1 MLRTGPPGLDVH
13 GAGRAGPQLGGQP
26 SAVLRGSGRRRPRG
40 TVRPPGRCRGGPL
53 RVPHGVPGA
62 RLGRLWGQNGPRG
75 RRRPAG
81 PHSCGWSHGHVT
93 LSLSL
98 TCRPAAGAVRRVG
111 VVAASP
117 APFQWAGQMQGR
129 RPQCPGSGLG
139 PGGGARAQPLAATA
153 TAATCSPESRSPFCA
168 RGEGSP
174 ELALWAP
181 RAGEQHGRADAP
193 GGRVGCRPSVRLT
206 GLRRGAWLGAG
217 ATLARSWDSS
227 TRQTWKE
234 GEGPPR
240 QRTLRRPRGLASMPP
255 ADRWAP
261 LPRVGHS
268 APGLCSGQFPA
279 ADLAA
284 AQSSQPVAPETQMGA
299 RPQPVAPASPGA
311 THPSAERPQGL
322 RARPTR
328 RDRCGSP
335 RPGGSGGGGCMRRPR
350 GT

>member
-1 MLRTGPPGLDVH
+1 M
-13 GAGRAGPQLGGQP
+13 
-26 SAVLRGSGRRRPRG
+26 
-40 TVRPPGRCRGGPL
+40 
-53 RVPHGVPGA
+53 PGA

-98 TCRPAAGAVRRVG
+98 TCRPAAGAVCRVG

-117 APFQWAGQMQGR
+117 AAFQQAGQTQGR
-129 RPQCPGSGLG
+129 RLQCPGSGQG

-153 TAATCSPESRSPFCA
+153 TAATCFPESRSPFCA
-168 RGEGSP
+168 REEGSP

-181 RAGEQHGRADAP
+181 RAGEQRGRADAP

-227 TRQTWKE
+227 RRQTWKE

-240 QRTLRRPRGLASMPP
+240 QRTLRRPRSLASTPP
-255 ADRWAP
+255 LTAGPLCRGSATVPPGSALGSSQLRTLRQPRAAGQSLQRHRWAP
-261 LPRVGHS
+261 GPSRRRPPPRGPRTHRPS
-268 APGLCSGQFPA
+268 ARRASEPGRRA
-279 ADLAA
+279 VTDADRQGREGAGEAA
-284 AQSSQPVAPETQMGA
+284 A
-299 RPQPVAPASPGA
+299 
-311 THPSAERPQGL
+311 
-322 RARPTR
+322 
-328 RDRCGSP
+328 
-335 RPGGSGGGGCMRRPR
+335 
-350 GT
+350 